1 MGFRAAGRPLAAPTV
16 YRLHRRY
23 RRGEQCSPTEGETA
37 VHSSLLPPNS
47 SLSDYVEQT

>member
-23 RRGEQCSPTEGETA
+23 RRGVQCSPAEGETA
-37 VHSSLLPPNS
+37 VHSYLLTPNS
-47 SLSDYVEQT
+47 SLSEYSEQT